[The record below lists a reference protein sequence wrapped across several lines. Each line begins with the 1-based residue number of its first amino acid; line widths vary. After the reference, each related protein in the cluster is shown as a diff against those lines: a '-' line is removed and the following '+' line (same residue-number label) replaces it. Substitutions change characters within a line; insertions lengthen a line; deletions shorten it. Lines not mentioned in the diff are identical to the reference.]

1 MPPESFPRSIFAG
14 RLTGAHED
22 APSAPGAIQSRISMR
37 LLSERVQRI
46 VEAYRELGHLSADLD
61 PLGLVTR
68 PSPTIALEDYGLAE
82 QDLDLV
88 FSSENVAGPRRKTLR
103 DLVSLLRET
112 YCRTVGVQ
120 TSHIHDLELRD
131 WLQTRMESTRNR
143 LPLTRADRI
152 QVFQQVIGAEVFEQF
167 LQNKF
172 LGSKRFS
179 LEGAESLIPLLERLV
194 ERAARSSVS
203 EIVIGMAHRGRLNVL
218 ANVLKKPPSQI
229 FAEFQDKLDEK
240 VDLNDGGG
248 DVKYH
253 LGFSI
258 DRVFG
263 EGPDEHK
270 VHLSLAFNPSHLEW
284 VNTVVQG
291 RVRAKQ
297 DRLGDAGRTR
307 ALPILIHGD
316 AAFAGQGIIAEAL
329 NMSELEGYSVGGT
342 VHIVVNNQVGFT
354 TSPQSRQ
361 VDHLRHRR
369 GDDAADP
376 DLPRQ
381 RRGSRGGLPGG
392 RSGGRLPSAVPP
404 RRADRAVVLPQART
418 QRRRRAFVH
427 AAGDVS
433 DHRLEAVDPDG
444 LPGLRRGPPGA
455 RWRAPHHRRGD
466 GRHRRRQAARA
477 GIRAGGGEQAGDA
490 AAPEHVRRRL
500 GPGQGWPRQQGPRG
514 AHVGDAG
521 GGQGGHPRAHHHA
534 ARTFTFTPSCRS

>member
-1 MPPESFPRSIFAG
+1 MSNMLDLELNGTGAPHISADLDVHEAPRSGTALDALALANLPFAEELYFKFLQDPASVDPEWRRMFVQLAELEGAVGLNGAGPTALVPPDSFPRSIFAG
-14 RLTGAHED
+14 RQTAGHED

-68 PSPTIALEDYGLAE
+68 PSPQIALEDYGLAE

-131 WLQTRMESTRNR
+131 WLQSRMESTRNR

-218 ANVLKKPPSQI
+218 ANVLKKPASQI

-240 VDLNDGGG
+240 ADLNDGGG

-258 DRVFG
+258 DRSFG

-270 VHLSLAFNPSHLEW
+270 VHLSLTFNPSHLEW

-329 NMSELEGYSVGGT
+329 NMSELDGYSVGGT

-354 TSPQSRQ
+354 TSPTCAKSTTYATDVATMLQIPIFH
-361 VDHLRHRR
+361 VN
-369 GDDAADP
+369 GEDP
-376 DLPRQ
+376 
-381 RRGSRGGLPGG
+381 
-392 RSGGRLPSAVPP
+392 
-404 RRADRAVVLPQART
+404 
-418 QRRRRAFVH
+418 
-427 AAGDVS
+427 
-433 DHRLEAVDPDG
+433 EA
-444 LPGLRRGPPGA
+444 
-455 RWRAPHHRRGD
+455 
-466 GRHRRRQAARA
+466 
-477 GIRAGGGEQAGDA
+477 
-490 AAPEHVRRRL
+490 
-500 GPGQGWPRQQGPRG
+500 
-514 AHVGDAG
+514 
-521 GGQGGHPRAHHHA
+521 
-534 ARTFTFTPSCRS
+534 